1 MSGLREQ
8 KKQATRKAIMEVAKV
23 LFLEKGYEATSTELV
38 ARRAGIG
45 SGTLFNYFSSKAELL
60 VEVMRAEFSGME
72 ERMDVS
78 FEVQETAEATVRN
91 YLTKRLEGFSLLEKK
106 LFRELIV
113 ASLNA
118 YQSKPEFLQSLM
130 QLDFMFI
137 EELVDLLKEI
147 RRIGKLPDNFE
158 IEIAA
163 ELIYSSVMFETL
175 IYLYQEERSLQEV
188 LEQTGHK
195 LTFILKGGE

>member
-8 KKQATRKAIMEVAKV
+8 KKQATRKTIMEVAKS

-45 SGTLFNYFSSKAELL
+45 SGTLFNYFPSKAELL
-60 VEVMRAEFSGME
+60 VEVMRAEFTGME
-72 ERMDVS
+72 ERKDPS

-130 QLDFMFI
+130 PLDFMFI
-137 EELVDLLKEI
+137 EELVELLKEI
-147 RRIGKLPDNFE
+147 RRLGKLRDNFE
-158 IEIAA
+158 VEIAA

-175 IYLYQEERSLQEV
+175 IYLYHEERSLEEV
-188 LEQTGHK
+188 LEQTSRK
-195 LTFILKGGE
+195 LTFILK

>member
-147 RRIGKLPDNFE
+147 RRIGKIPDNFE

-188 LEQTGHK
+188 LEQTGRK

>member
-8 KKQATRKAIMEVAKV
+8 KKQETRKTIMEVAKG

-45 SGTLFNYFSSKAELL
+45 SGTLFNYFPSKAELL
-60 VEVMRAEFSGME
+60 VEVMRAEFTGME
-72 ERMDVS
+72 ERKDLS

-137 EELVDLLKEI
+137 EELVELLKEV
-147 RRIGKLPDNFE
+147 RRLGKLQDHFE
-158 IEIAA
+158 VEIAA

-175 IYLYQEERSLQEV
+175 IYLYHEERSLEEV
-188 LEQTGHK
+188 LEQTGRK
-195 LTFILKGGE
+195 LTFILK

>member
-1 MSGLREQ
+1 MMSGLREQ
-8 KKQATRKAIMEVAKV
+8 KKQATRKTIMVVAKD

-38 ARRAGIG
+38 AKKAGIG
-45 SGTLFNYFSSKAELL
+45 SGTLFNYFPSKAELL

-72 ERMDVS
+72 EKEDMS
-78 FEVQETAEATVRN
+78 LEILETAEATVRD

-118 YQSKPEFLQSLM
+118 YQSKPEFLNSLM
-130 QLDFMFI
+130 ELDFMFI
-137 EELVDLLKEI
+137 EELEELLKEV
-147 RRIGKLPDNFE
+147 RNLGMLPKNFE
-158 IEIAA
+158 VEIAA

-175 IYLYQEERSLQEV
+175 VYLYQEGRSLEEV
-188 LEQTGHK
+188 LEQTGRK
-195 LTFILKGGE
+195 LTFILK

>member
-8 KKQATRKAIMEVAKV
+8 KKQVTRKTIMEVAKG

-45 SGTLFNYFSSKAELL
+45 SGTLFNYFPSKAELL
-60 VEVMRAEFSGME
+60 VEVMRAEFTGME
-72 ERMDVS
+72 ERKDLS

-137 EELVDLLKEI
+137 EELVELLKEV
-147 RRIGKLPDNFE
+147 RRLGKLPDNFE
-158 IEIAA
+158 VEIAA

-175 IYLYQEERSLQEV
+175 IYLYQEERSLEEV
-188 LEQTGHK
+188 LEQTGRK
-195 LTFILKGGE
+195 LAFILK

>member
-8 KKQATRKAIMEVAKV
+8 KKQATRKTIMVVAKD

-38 ARRAGIG
+38 AKKAGIG
-45 SGTLFNYFSSKAELL
+45 SGTLFNYFPSKAELL

-72 ERMDVS
+72 EKEDMS
-78 FEVQETAEATVRN
+78 LEILETAEATVRD

-118 YQSKPEFLQSLM
+118 YQSKPEFLNSLM
-130 QLDFMFI
+130 ELDFMFI
-137 EELVDLLKEI
+137 EELEELLKEV
-147 RRIGKLPDNFE
+147 RNLGMLPKNFE
-158 IEIAA
+158 VEIAA

-175 IYLYQEERSLQEV
+175 VYLYQEGRSLEEV
-188 LEQTGHK
+188 LEQTGRK
-195 LTFILKGGE
+195 LTFILK

>member
-8 KKQATRKAIMEVAKV
+8 KKQATRKSIMAVAKD
-23 LFLEKGYEATSTELV
+23 LFIEKGYEATSTELV
-38 ARRAGIG
+38 ARKAGIG
-45 SGTLFNYFSSKAELL
+45 SGTLFNYFPSKAELL

-72 ERMDVS
+72 EKEDMGC
-78 FEVQETAEATVRN
+78 EIQETAEATVRN

-106 LFRELIV
+106 LFRELIM

-118 YQSKPEFLQSLM
+118 YQSKPEFLNSLM

-137 EELVDLLKEI
+137 EELVELLKEVKNV
-147 RRIGKLPDNFE
+147 GMLPENFE
-158 IEIAA
+158 VELAA

-175 IYLYQEERSLQEV
+175 VYLYQEDRSLEEV
-188 LEQTGHK
+188 LEQTGRK
-195 LTFILKGGE
+195 LTFILK

>member
-8 KKQATRKAIMEVAKV
+8 KKQATRKTIMEVAKG

-45 SGTLFNYFSSKAELL
+45 SGTLFNYFPSKAELL

-72 ERMDVS
+72 ERVDLS

-106 LFRELIV
+106 LFQELIV

-137 EELVDLLKEI
+137 EELVELLKEV
-147 RRIGKLPDNFE
+147 RRLGKLPDNFE
-158 IEIAA
+158 VEIAA

-175 IYLYQEERSLQEV
+175 IYLYQEERSLEEV
-188 LEQTGHK
+188 LEQTGRK
-195 LTFILKGGE
+195 LAFILK

>member
-8 KKQATRKAIMEVAKV
+8 KKQATRKTIMEVAKEH
-23 LFLEKGYEATSTELV
+23 FLEKGYEATSTELV

-45 SGTLFNYFSSKAELL
+45 SGTLFNYFPSKAELL
-60 VEVMRAEFSGME
+60 VEVMRAEFSDME
-72 ERMDVS
+72 EKEDMG
-78 FEVQETAEATVRN
+78 FEIQETAEATVRN

-137 EELVDLLKEI
+137 EELVELLKEI
-147 RRIGKLPDNFE
+147 RGRGKLPENFE
-158 IEIAA
+158 VEMAA

-175 IYLYQEERSLQEV
+175 IYLYEEKRSLEEV
-188 LEQTGHK
+188 LEKTGRK
-195 LTFILKGGE
+195 LTFILK

>member
-8 KKQATRKAIMEVAKV
+8 KKQETRKKIMEVAKG

-45 SGTLFNYFSSKAELL
+45 SGTLFNYFPSKAELL
-60 VEVMRAEFSGME
+60 VEVMRAEFLSME
-72 ERMDVS
+72 ERADLS
-78 FEVQETAEATVRN
+78 FEVQERAEATVRN

-137 EELVDLLKEI
+137 EELVELLKEI
-147 RRIGKLPDNFE
+147 RRLGKLPDNFE
-158 IEIAA
+158 VEIAA

-175 IYLYQEERSLQEV
+175 IYLYQEERSLEEV
-188 LEQTGHK
+188 LEQTGRK
-195 LTFILKGGE
+195 LTFILK

>member
-8 KKQATRKAIMEVAKV
+8 KKQETRKKIMEVAKG

-45 SGTLFNYFSSKAELL
+45 SGTLFNYFPSKAELL
-60 VEVMRAEFSGME
+60 VEVMRAEFSSME
-72 ERMDVS
+72 ERADLS
-78 FEVQETAEATVRN
+78 FEVQERAEATVRN

-137 EELVDLLKEI
+137 EELVELLKEI
-147 RRIGKLPDNFE
+147 RRLGKLPDNFE
-158 IEIAA
+158 VEIAA

-175 IYLYQEERSLQEV
+175 IYLYQEERSLEEV
-188 LEQTGHK
+188 LEQTGRK
-195 LTFILKGGE
+195 LTFILK